1 MAILPFQNY
10 AEATQW
16 LFAQL
21 PMFQR
26 DGAAAYKDNLD
37 NTLALS
43 AALGQPEKKFPTIHV
58 AGTNGK
64 GSTSHMLASVFQAAG
79 CKTGL
84 YTSPHLVDFS
94 ERIRINGTP
103 IAQQEVL
110 DFLQRAFPTLDA
122 LKPSFFETTVAMAF
136 HHFAQEKVDIAI
148 IETGMGGRLD
158 STNIITP
165 LLSVITNIGW
175 DHMAFLGNTLEA
187 IAGEKAGIIK
197 PCVPVVIGLRQVE
210 TASVFKQKAKQDQ
223 APLYFTDEMVQVT
236 PEPYRPD
243 ASNRTFSFQT
253 STQHF
258 TLSSPLMGDYQKEN
272 LATVYTALEVLAK
285 HTSWDVREWFAQG
298 VEHVLTST
306 GFAGRWQILHN
317 EPLAIADTAHN
328 VDGFSRVMQQ
338 LATLKAPKYHL
349 VLGFVSDKEVS
360 KLLGLIQLPCTI
372 YACAPALPRAMPVE
386 KLCDTLRSY
395 PWTLKAFPSVIE
407 AFKAAL
413 NFADKNDV
421 IFVGGSTFVVAE
433 LQSSTFLPTLL
444 N

>member
-1 MAILPFQNY
+1 MSALPFHNY
-10 AEATQW
+10 KEATQW

-43 AALGQPEKKFPTIHV
+43 HALGQPEKRFPCIHV

-64 GSTSHMLASVFQAAG
+64 GSTSHMLAAVFQAAG
-79 CKTGL
+79 YKTGL

-94 ERIRINGTP
+94 ERIRINGVP
-103 IAQQEVL
+103 ISQQDVL
-110 DFLQRAFPTLDA
+110 DFLHEAFPTLDA

-136 HHFAQEKVDIAI
+136 HHFAKEKVDIAI

-197 PCVPVVIGLRQVE
+197 PAVPVVIGLRQDE
-210 TASVFKQKAKQDQ
+210 TAPVFRKKALDQKSG
-223 APLYFTDEMVQVT
+223 LYFSDECVQVT
-236 PEPYRPD
+236 PGPYHAEQATRQF
-243 ASNRTFSFQT
+243 TFQT
-253 STQHF
+253 ANDSF
-258 TLSSPLMGDYQKEN
+258 SLASPLMGDYQKDN
-272 LATVYTALEVLAK
+272 LATVFTALEVLAK
-285 HTSWDVREWFAQG
+285 HTSWDLRAWFTQG
-298 VEHVLTST
+298 VAQVVSST
-306 GFAGRWQILHN
+306 GLAGRWQVLQN
-317 EPLAIADTAHN
+317 QPLAIADTAHN

-338 LATLKAPKYHL
+338 LGQLQAPQYHL

-360 KLLGLIQLPCTI
+360 KLLDCISLPCRI

-386 KLCDTLRSY
+386 KLCNILANY
-395 PWTLKAFPSVIE
+395 PWSVASFSSIE
-407 AFKAAL
+407 LAYKSAL

-433 LQSSTFLPTLL
+433 LQSTSFLP
-444 N
+444 NFNH

>member
-1 MAILPFQNY
+1 MGMSDFPFHTY

-26 DGAAAYKDNLD
+26 DGAAAYKNNLD

-43 AALGQPEKKFPTIHV
+43 AALGQPEKDFPTIHV

-79 CKTGL
+79 FKTGL

-94 ERIRINGTP
+94 ERIRINGVP

-110 DFLQRAFPTLDA
+110 DFLQVAFPTLDA

-136 HHFAQEKVDIAI
+136 HHFAKEKVDIAI

-197 PCVPVVIGLRQVE
+197 SCVPVVIGSRQKE
-210 TASVFKQKAKQDQ
+210 TEAVFKRMAQSQT
-223 APLYFTDEMVQVT
+223 APLFFVDELVQVT
-236 PEPYRPD
+236 PSQYQPETR
-243 ASNRTFSFQT
+243 SRTFSFQT
-253 STQHF
+253 PTSHF
-258 TLSSPLMGDYQKEN
+258 SVKSPLMGDYQKEN
-272 LATVYTALEVLAK
+272 LATVYAALEVLAK
-285 HTSWDVREWFAQG
+285 HTVWDLRAWFAQG
-298 VEHVLTST
+298 VEQVLEST
-306 GFAGRWQILHN
+306 GFAGRWQILQTQ
-317 EPLAIADTAHN
+317 PLAIADTAHN
-328 VDGFSRVMQQ
+328 VDGFSRVMEQ
-338 LATLKAPKYHL
+338 LASLKAPKYHL

-360 KLLGLIQLPCTI
+360 KLLDLIQLPTDI

-386 KLCDTLRSY
+386 KLCETLQTY
-395 PWTLKAFPSVIE
+395 PWPVQSFSSVMDAFQ
-407 AFKAAL
+407 AAI

-433 LQSSTFLPTLL
+433 LQSSSFLPKI
-444 N
+444 